1 MRVKVSQCRKSS
13 SWIAHTFQFA
23 LVLSAGLISAGV
35 VTAVFSQEL
44 VHKNDL
50 LEPAQFIQIPGPN
63 PLLIPDGKWDTGVLE
78 TSDAFKDGNT
88 YYLYYH
94 GKGEIGYQIGV
105 ATSKD
110 PLGPFRRVGDK
121 PLLGV
126 GPAGNWDDKY
136 VACAF
141 ILKERSDKYYMYYSA
156 KGEGRD
162 KKLGRNV
169 YDVGV
174 ATADNPLG
182 PWTKFPKNPLIWDFG
197 FVGSV
202 VKHNG
207 RYLMFNSAP
216 LGDSGEDYDVLN
228 RDYGPLS
235 VAVADSPEGPW
246 KVHPEPLMHR
256 GQPGE
261 WDDSGISEA
270 EVFFASG
277 VFHMFYGAA
286 ARAKE
291 RPESLENIGYAY
303 SFDGFKWHKYGRNPV
318 ASREAEPNV
327 GAYAEVHTI
336 FEPPFIYLYH
346 TMRYKERPEHASAD
360 AQMPWIEDIG
370 VQVLAMQR
378 PFSLKMPIVILDS
391 IAPGVTTTLSLQD
404 TKAVSLGNINRAA
417 LTISCRFEASAKKG
431 IRLHVRSSPDG
442 LEYDTVDKQTFEVL
456 ANPGS
461 EVRQSFDLDTN
472 TRFIKLLIEN
482 QDAAESVHDICVIA
496 TLKR

>member
-1 MRVKVSQCRKSS
+1 MRVKISPRRPSTNR
-13 SWIAHTFQFA
+13 IACCFQHA
-23 LVLSAGLISAGV
+23 QILAVGLISALVG
-35 VTAVFSQEL
+35 TAALAQEP
-44 VHKNDL
+44 VQKNDL

-121 PLLGV
+121 PQLGV
-126 GPAGNWDDKY
+126 GPAGSWDDKY

-169 YDVGV
+169 YDIGV

-182 PWTKFPKNPLIWDFG
+182 PWTKHSKNPLIWDFG

-202 VKHNG
+202 VKHHG
-207 RYLMFNSAP
+207 RYMMFNSAP
-216 LGDSGEDYDVLN
+216 LGDSGEDYDVMN

-246 KVHPEPLMHR
+246 NVHPEPLMHR

-270 EVFFASG
+270 EVFYASG

-286 ARAKE
+286 ARARE

-346 TMRYKERPEHASAD
+346 TLRYKEKPEHAPAD
-360 AQMPWIEDIG
+360 AEMPWIEDIG

-378 PFSLKMPIVILDS
+378 PFSLQMPLVNLDS
-391 IAPGVTTTLSLQD
+391 IAPGTTTTLSIKD
-404 TKAVSLGNINRAA
+404 TKTVSLGNIGRAA
-417 LTISCRFEASAKKG
+417 LTVSCRFGAKAKQG

-442 LEYDTVDKQTFEVL
+442 RKFDTLDKQTFDVR
-456 ANPGS
+456 AQPGG
-461 EVRQSFDLDTN
+461 EVRQTFDLDTN
-472 TRFIKLLIEN
+472 TRFVKLLIEN
-482 QDAAESVHDICVIA
+482 QDTEERVDDVCVVA
-496 TLKR
+496 TLKD